1 MQSLH
6 DGSQFRHP
14 DGFRWRPIFHHV
26 VTQPCRLANPYVTRR
41 QPIIPNT
48 ARGGSSFPVLDL
60 IGWGHGGL
68 DPVPLLHHRTCG
80 FPHSAVEL
88 GATFSGCSKAKARYT
103 YLAPACASSNKSPD
117 FPLNH
122 RKCPQTT
129 SIMHPHSTAVRPL
142 ARLDQP
148 LPPFR
153 ILSLSFSG
161 ELRSVFSSSSALR
174 SGRLSAALFATTAS
188 DDSSS
193 RLSPRRLPQVRC
205 VNFRPAPPDSSRS
218 GFRRRL
224 DFAFSRTLI
233 ARIEPRGL
241 FVFLRSCLGYGLL
254 SARTLAG
261 TALSFASVVVAI
273 SGHLLSGDKFTPMLG
288 TRVRRHDAALEPR
301 HACPPQPWTK
311 AGGGPGKRSHAHT
324 PKWPTLLPPLLC
336 LRVHAV
342 GLACLVREPI
352 PVSTGP
358 PWLFDPA
365 SPFRAFR
372 AFRSLSPCFLLS

>member
-41 QPIIPNT
+41 RPIIPNT

-117 FPLNH
+117 FPLNN

-233 ARIEPRGL
+233 ARIEPRCL
-241 FVFLRSCLGYGLL
+241 FVFLRSCLGSDFFQLGPLRGRPCL
-254 SARTLAG
+254 SLR
-261 TALSFASVVVAI
+261 LS
-273 SGHLLSGDKFTPMLG
+273 
-288 TRVRRHDAALEPR
+288 
-301 HACPPQPWTK
+301 
-311 AGGGPGKRSHAHT
+311 
-324 PKWPTLLPPLLC
+324 
-336 LRVHAV
+336 
-342 GLACLVREPI
+342 
-352 PVSTGP
+352 
-358 PWLFDPA
+358 
-365 SPFRAFR
+365 
-372 AFRSLSPCFLLS
+372 SLSPAISFQVTSSRPCWAHECGGMTPLWSRDMLARRSLGQRRGAARESAVMPTLQNGRPSCPPCCAFASMPLAWHAWCENPSRSRRGRPGF